1 MTGKH
6 TEGHF
11 NAGGQTT
18 TIAITPTMGA
28 VGVDSQ
34 AKLPEDAEIDDLR
47 ERRLFISLDRDRK
60 GHVTRQEITRAL
72 ARAGLDAKD
81 SRLRECMVGLT
92 GLGDSDLLEYD
103 QFCRII
109 RPNILLIEQ
118 ALQGT
123 LVIPDFEEFAHEIE
137 QIYTETR
144 TACDGDLAR
153 YIHQLAVVDPE
164 QYAIALCTV
173 DGQRYETGDS
183 HTDFC
188 VQSCCKPI
196 NYCLALEE
204 CGEEVV
210 HSHVGREP
218 SGHGFNE
225 IALNAAQKPHNPMI
239 NAGAIMCCS
248 LIRQDADMAGR
259 FEHVMERWKSLCG
272 DDKVRFSNSVY
283 LSERATADR
292 NFALGYF
299 LREKQAFPANT
310 DLVATL
316 EFYFQCCSIEATA
329 AQLSIAAAT
338 LANGG
343 ICPTTGKRIFQPK
356 TVQHCLSL
364 MYSCGMYDFSG
375 EFAFTI
381 GLPAK
386 SGVSGALMIVVPNV
400 MGICTWSPRIDN
412 HGNSVRGLAFC
423 RKLVEKFRFHN
434 YDNLRGLHEKHDPR
448 QPRIRVDA
456 DVVMALIWAA
466 SKGDLSA
473 IQRLVAC
480 GADLNGADYD
490 GRTPLHLAASE
501 GHEDVVRYFIDQ
513 GVNIN
518 PVDRWGGTP
527 LCDAQRHGHEV
538 VMELLERSGGTAI
551 INRSASVDRPIK
563 QALEP
568 RREAWLRKE

>member
-1 MTGKH
+1 MTDKH
-6 TEGHF
+6 ARGRSS
-11 NAGGQTT
+11 GGEQTT
-18 TIAITPTMGA
+18 TMVTTPTVVA
-28 VGVDSQ
+28 VPVDSQ
-34 AKLPEDAEIDDLR
+34 ASLPEGAEVGDLR
-47 ERRLFISLDRDRK
+47 ERRLFVSLDHERK
-60 GHVTRQEITRAL
+60 GHVTRQEMTRAL
-72 ARAGLDAKD
+72 SRAGLDAQD
-81 SRLRECMVGLT
+81 TRLRECMAGLAA
-92 GLGDSDLLEYD
+92 LGDSDPIEYD

-109 RPNILLIEQ
+109 RPNILLIER
-118 ALQGT
+118 ALQGN
-123 LVIPDFEEFAHEIE
+123 LIIPDFGEFAKEIE
-137 QIYTETR
+137 QIYKETR
-144 TACDGDLAR
+144 TIHGGDLAR
-153 YIHQLAVVDPE
+153 YIHQLATVDPE
-164 QYAIALCTV
+164 QYAVALCTV

-183 HTDFC
+183 RTDFC

-204 CGEEVV
+204 HGEELV

-225 IALNAAQKPHNPMI
+225 ITLNTAHKPHNPMI

-248 LIRQDADMAGR
+248 LIRQGADMAGR

-272 DDKVRFSNSVY
+272 DDKMRFNNAVY
-283 LSERATADR
+283 LSERSTADR

-329 AQLSIAAAT
+329 AQLSIVAAT

-343 ICPTTGKRIFQPK
+343 ICPTTGKRILQPK

-386 SGVSGALMIVVPNV
+386 SGVSGVLMIVIPNV
-400 MGICTWSPRIDN
+400 MGICTWSPRVDS

-434 YDNLRGLHEKHDPR
+434 YDNLTGLHEKQDPR
-448 QPRIRVDA
+448 QSRIRLDA
-456 DVVMALIWAA
+456 DVVVALIWAA

-513 GVNIN
+513 GVNID

-527 LCDAQRHGHEV
+527 LCDAQRHGHKA
-538 VMELLERSGGTAI
+538 VMELLERSGGTTVVHK
-551 INRSASVDRPIK
+551 STDVDRPVK
-563 QALEP
+563 QVS
-568 RREAWLRKE
+568 